1 MHPRP
6 RRRRPVIG
14 LAACLALS
22 PLAVG
27 AYAGATVEPGPVH
40 AGNTF
45 GWYRNTLSRWEFKST
60 MSTSTWRVSGPGLV
74 QNQHGMLT
82 LNTTEQGS
90 VSATLNRAGHAYGRW
105 EIRLRSKRYTT
116 DAADY
121 QVMTE
126 LVPTGRA
133 ERCGAQNIALESY
146 QLGQDTA
153 NFSIHTLPDNAF
165 TSSVTKDLADPHW
178 HTFAVEVT
186 PTHVSWFV
194 DAHVVNTE
202 RRSAAL
208 SGVPMTV
215 RFTMKAVDGAT
226 MNRSRMQM
234 DWLRYWAN
242 QHPSTKSIAA
252 PATHRTTISAAC

>member
-1 MHPRP
+1 MQPRP
-6 RRRRPVIG
+6 RRRR
-14 LAACLALS
+14 
-22 PLAVG
+22 LAVG
-27 AYAGATVEPGPVH
+27 LVAGLALGALAVDAQATATVEPGPVH

-45 GWYRNTLSRWEFKST
+45 GWYRNTLSRWEFRGA
-60 MSTSTWRVSGPGLV
+60 MSTSTWRVRGPGLV

-82 LNTTEQGS
+82 LNTTGQGS
-90 VSATLNRAGHAYGRW
+90 VSATLTGAGHAYGRW

-153 NFSIHTLPDNAF
+153 GFSIHTLPNNAF

-186 PTHVSWFV
+186 RTHISWFV
-194 DAHVVNTE
+194 DAQVVSTE

-215 RFTMKAVDGAT
+215 RFTMKAVDGTA

-242 QHPSTKSIAA
+242 QHPSTKSVAA
-252 PATHRTTISAAC
+252 PATHRTTFSAAC